1 MLAAVG
7 ECLQEAANDS
17 PARARHRL
25 STWRREA
32 GERRLAPKWLRVGK
46 APADAC
52 DDGQVLGQ
60 LAQGEGAKKSRR
72 TSAGDPSLIAMYDVS
87 GLGRSASA
95 AAPLLAS
102 EREASVSAEA
112 AAAVADVAGLRV
124 TLSASLFELAIQD
137 KDSAAAAA
145 CATMWS

>member
-1 MLAAVG
+1 M
-7 ECLQEAANDS
+7 
-17 PARARHRL
+17 
-25 STWRREA
+25 
-32 GERRLAPKWLRVGK
+32 
-46 APADAC
+46 
-52 DDGQVLGQ
+52 
-60 LAQGEGAKKSRR
+60 
-72 TSAGDPSLIAMYDVS
+72 IAMYDVS

-102 EREASVSAEA
+102 GREASVSAEV